1 MNYLL
6 VVSCTYT
13 NKMKFVNTVQYL
25 ANEFSQTDIHRSVM
39 VEVESQLV
47 LFRTEIRNAK
57 NVETLLFLRRF
68 MWDNLFS
75 PQTGVYYEYCK
86 QIPTLKTMRITAD
99 SRYYELLEQKRRN
112 ETEQINYIIAPTKKS
127 LLTSV
132 VELDVELDGEL
143 TENEINYIA

>member
-1 MNYLL
+1 
-6 VVSCTYT
+6 
-13 NKMKFVNTVQYL
+13 MKFTQTVQYL
-25 ANEFSQTDIHRSVM
+25 ANEFGQTDIHRSVIA
-39 VEVESQLV
+39 EVESQLV

-86 QIPTLKTMRITAD
+86 QNSMLKAMRIAAD
-99 SRYYELLEQKRRN
+99 IRYYELLEQKRRN
-112 ETEQINYIIAPTKKS
+112 ETEQINYIIAPTNKT
-127 LLTSV
+127 LLVSV

-143 TENEINYIA
+143 TENEINYIT